1 MKGRRLGEKAF
12 TRRTPIEGAP
22 GRLRKEAY
30 GVLASCLGSSG
41 GVSEGGEDDESLG
54 LARGGGRA
62 LLRRLGSLGRS
73 GIAVE
78 DAWRMRT

>member
-1 MKGRRLGEKAF
+1 MKERRLGEKAF

-22 GRLRKEAY
+22 DGRRRGVY
-30 GVLASCLGSSG
+30 GTLASCLGSG
-41 GVSEGGEDDESLG
+41 AVSEGGEDDETLG
-54 LARGGGRA
+54 LARGEGRA

-78 DAWRMRT
+78 DAWRMWT